1 MLDEI
6 ETGKQ
11 ELIDIFMD
19 YQNKDDEESYT
30 IWLHLFPLIS
40 SIINYSEEVEHLDLL
55 VDSFYTYHSP
65 KDELRI
71 EEKKKMNKN
80 SPFMMKGLFLLYV
93 EFDINYNK
101 TLVFALI
108 AHEIPFL

>member
-1 MLDEI
+1 MLDEV

-19 YQNKDDEESYT
+19 YQNKDDEESYK

-55 VDSFYTYHSP
+55 VDSFYTYHKP
-65 KDELRI
+65 ENELQI
-71 EEKKKMNKN
+71 DEKKMMNKETAH
-80 SPFMMKGLFLLYV
+80 LFRMGCFFYML
-93 EFDINYNK
+93 N
-101 TLVFALI
+101 LI
-108 AHEIPFL
+108 